1 MAERR
6 ENIEELRRQV
16 AQLRRV
22 KPDAN
27 NRYFYANKTF
37 TETAWEKY
45 VKTFTDRLDKLE
57 GGAQIRAENVAQ
69 QNATINKR
77 EFDRVQ
83 KVRVEVNELLTD
95 FVQAFNRAM
104 TVDDEDR
111 LKPWR
116 DYYQKKLA
124 DINRYLDGL
133 LNGSMKPGDIDVTF
147 QKYSP
152 EQVTVQPGTRGAATA
167 QSQSQAAAQPPATP
181 DISTIKTEQQART
194 EIQNTRA
201 RINNLKNLVGEKQA
215 NGTVLYFEA
224 PGMPGMSKMQRDA
237 IIAGAEARISA
248 LNTKFFAE
256 TPAAGAR
263 PSQPATTAPA
273 GGTATTTVPPGR
285 VNGGAG
291 FVPAPGQN
299 VFGGTPIQ
307 PGSMGSGAASATTVD
322 LSGVNFPETPADTT
336 TTPSG
341 TTGTTPGT
349 VATPTPEPAGTTGGP
364 TFTEPATGVTYRPG
378 DRVGGEDRS
387 LPNGGAVVDGVYVP
401 PGVDFTWLANQV
413 PEDWKTAAQELY
425 GAYYD
430 MIKNDPQISKLLE
443 DAIKLGYSD
452 AKFQAELEK
461 TDWWRKTTANARQFQ
476 VLETTDPATARARLD
491 NRIALVR
498 ETAQR
503 MGVTLA
509 ATSLESIA
517 RNAINL
523 GFDLEA
529 QVEDLVGSEAIRS
542 AGGVSQLRYGYVG
555 DSIRE
560 SARKFGVALSDTTFN
575 EWVNKIAVG
584 AESQETFESYAQQIS
599 RTLYPSLAAGYDR
612 GLSFSE
618 LTDPYAQQASR
629 ILEIPA
635 AQVDFTDPKWAQA
648 FTFKDEKGN
657 PTQMSYGEWA
667 DYLRTDPRFGWEY
680 TDDAK
685 NRAYT
690 VVNRLAELF
699 GAA

>member
-1 MAERR
+1 MAEP
-6 ENIEELRRQV
+6 
-16 AQLRRV
+16 
-22 KPDAN
+22 K
-27 NRYFYANKTF
+27 NKN
-37 TETAWEKY
+37 EA
-45 VKTFTDRLDKLE
+45 
-57 GGAQIRAENVAQ
+57 RAE
-69 QNATINKR
+69 IKR
-77 EFDRVQ
+77 LRDR
-83 KVRVEVNELLTD
+83 
-95 FVQAFNRAM
+95 
-104 TVDDEDR
+104 
-111 LKPWR
+111 
-116 DYYQKKLA
+116 
-124 DINRYLDGL
+124 I
-133 LNGSMKPGDIDVTF
+133 TF
-147 QKYSP
+147 L
-152 EQVTVQPGTRGAATA
+152 RG
-167 QSQSQAAAQPPATP
+167 
-181 DISTIKTEQQART
+181 
-194 EIQNTRA
+194 
-201 RINNLKNLVGEKQA
+201 LVGERQPD
-215 NGTVLYFEA
+215 GTVLYFETAGAPTGMTQAQLDSVIRASESMIAELNRRWFAEGGATPPSSTTSPPIAIAPSDTVPASTSPSTVPASTSPVTTTPGAEMAGPPA
-224 PGMPGMSKMQRDA
+224 PG
-237 IIAGAEARISA
+237 SA
-248 LNTKFFAE
+248 PF
-256 TPAAGAR
+256 TP
-263 PSQPATTAPA
+263 Q
-273 GGTATTTVPPGR
+273 
-285 VNGGAG
+285 
-291 FVPAPGQN
+291 PGQN
-299 VFGGTPIQ
+299 VFGGTPVTPTTPAPGQTIPFAPQPASTNRRQEAPRTGPAYVDPQTGATIQ
-307 PGSMGSGAASATTVD
+307 PGGQI
-322 LSGVNFPETPADTT
+322 
-336 TTPSG
+336 
-341 TTGTTPGT
+341 
-349 VATPTPEPAGTTGGP
+349 
-364 TFTEPATGVTYRPG
+364 
-378 DRVGGEDRS
+378 GGEDRT
-387 LPNGGAVVDGVYVP
+387 LPNGGAVVDGIYIP
-401 PGVDFTWLANQV
+401 PGVDYTWLANQV

-476 VLETTDPATARARLD
+476 VLETTDPATARAQLD

-509 ATSLESIA
+509 TSSLESIA

-523 GFDLEA
+523 GFDLTA

-555 DSIRE
+555 NSIRE
-560 SARKFGVALSDTTFN
+560 SARKFGVALSDVTFN

-612 GLSFSE
+612 GLTFAQ

-648 FTFKDEKGN
+648 FTMKDEKGN

-667 DYLRTDPRFGWEY
+667 DYLRTNPSFGWEY